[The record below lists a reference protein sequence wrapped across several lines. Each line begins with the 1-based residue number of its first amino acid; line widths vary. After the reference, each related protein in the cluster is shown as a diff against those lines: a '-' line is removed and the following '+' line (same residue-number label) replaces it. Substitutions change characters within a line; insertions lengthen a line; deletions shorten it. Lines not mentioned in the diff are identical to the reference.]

1 MDAAPGS
8 SRAWGYNNY
17 AFGILGQTLE
27 LASGKLLD
35 EIMEERLWSVMGI
48 DAAFES
54 GSVRET
60 DRLATLYEGGAV
72 YTSHKALLRNVRP
85 AALGATGDNYS
96 GGMTIS
102 APELARMAALLVND
116 GCYEGLR
123 LLSEE
128 SVALLESDSGV
139 QISDGSHQALPLR
152 WRDGLYGRD
161 RLYYHTGS
169 GYGVYNLLTY
179 DPESRDAVVVLTTG
193 ASGAKD
199 SQGIY
204 AVCAE
209 ITEYL
214 YDVMQ
219 SYKAS

>member
-1 MDAAPGS
+1 MTNEIVRAITGDGLVKAAAITGRGIVE
-8 SRAWGYNNY
+8 RARN
-17 AFGILGQTLE
+17 IH
-27 LASGKLLD
+27 KLLP
-35 EIMEERLWSVMGI
+35 
-48 DAAFES
+48 
-54 GSVRET
+54 T
-60 DRLATLYEGGAV
+60 AT
-72 YTSHKALLRNVRP
+72 
-85 AALGATGDNYS
+85 AALGRTLLGASLLGDMLKEEKGALTLQIK
-96 GGMTIS
+96 GGGPLGTILAVS
-102 APELARMAALLVND
+102 DCEGNVRGYVQNPQVELMEQRCEPQLP
-116 GCYEGLR
+116 
-123 LLSEE
+123 
-128 SVALLESDSGV
+128 
-139 QISDGSHQALPLR
+139 DGSWQALSLR
-152 WRDGLYGRD
+152 SQDGLYGRD